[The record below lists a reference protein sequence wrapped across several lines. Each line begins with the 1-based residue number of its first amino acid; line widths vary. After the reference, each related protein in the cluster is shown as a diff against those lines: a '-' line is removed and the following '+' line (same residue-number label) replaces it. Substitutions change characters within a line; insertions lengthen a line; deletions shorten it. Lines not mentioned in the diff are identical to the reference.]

1 MEYILFLLATFI
13 FFTTVVLS
21 LTSIITADDDG
32 SLAQKRWEMVE
43 TQIISRG
50 IQDSKLIEAMIK
62 VPRHV
67 FVPEGLR
74 EAAYSDVPLPIG
86 EGQTIS
92 QPYIVALMTELLQV
106 QDGDK
111 VLEIGT
117 GSGYQ
122 TAILTEIGCFVYT
135 VEIIESLSLRAQE
148 TLRGLGYD
156 GINFKVGDGYRG
168 WAEYAPYDAIIA
180 TAAPDHIPKP
190 LIEQLKREGRMIIPV
205 GDLYQELILFRKT
218 AQGMKERTVT
228 PVRFVPMTGEAQK
241 SIKGN

>member
-1 MEYILFLLATFI
+1 MEYILLATVI
-13 FFTTVVLS
+13 FFTVVVLS
-21 LTSIITADDDG
+21 IISITADDDG
-32 SLAQKRWEMVE
+32 SLTQKRWEMVE

-50 IQDSKLIEAMIK
+50 IQNSKVIEAMLK

-74 EAAYSDVPLPIG
+74 EGAYSDVPLPIG

-92 QPYIVALMTELLQV
+92 QPYIVALMTELLGV

-122 TAILTEIGCFVYT
+122 TAILAEIGCFVYT

-148 TLRGLGYD
+148 TLKGLGYE
-156 GINFKVGDGYRG
+156 GIHFKVGDGYRG
-168 WAEYAPYDAIIA
+168 WSEYAPYDAIIA
-180 TAAPDHIPKP
+180 TAAPDHLPKP
-190 LIEQLKREGRMIIPV
+190 LTEQLKEGGRMIIPV

-218 AQGMKERTVT
+218 AQGIKERTVT